1 MDEFQPGSVADAAR
15 LLAVWFTELGY
26 LQHADAAQL
35 LVDAFGDRF
44 VVVTER
50 GQRCIRCDVLAA
62 WHALAPAAEWVG
74 QVACA
79 EP

>member
-1 MDEFQPGSVADAAR
+1 MEEFPPASAADAAR
-15 LLAVWFTELGY
+15 LLAEWCTELGY

-44 VVVTER
+44 VVSSAC

-62 WHALAPAAEWVG
+62 WQALAPAAVWVE

-79 EP
+79 KS